1 MSLLSPESHPPAGQP
16 IVLAQRRLRAVVFDM
31 DGLMFNTEDLYDRV
45 GEEMLRRRGLAFD
58 LDLKLRMM
66 GRTANVAFQIMREAC
81 GLTDSIDE
89 LKRENDQLFL
99 QLLETQLEKLP
110 GLDTLMDWVAQRR
123 LPLGLATSS
132 RRFLAEYKLNRFGL
146 TDRFQRVVTGEDV
159 TQGKPAPE
167 IYFKVAG
174 LLGVASHELLVF
186 EDSVVGSTA
195 AAAAGAFTVAV
206 PGVHSQQLDYS
217 HVDLVVPRLDDP
229 QVAALFA
236 LDPALRSQV

>member
-1 MSLLSPESHPPAGQP
+1 MSLLSSGGQP

-45 GEEMLRRRGLAFD
+45 GEAMLRRRGHTFD

-81 GLTDSIDE
+81 GLTESIDE
-89 LKRENDQLFL
+89 LKRENDQLFM
-99 QLLETQLEKLP
+99 QLLETELEKLP
-110 GLDTLMDWVAQRR
+110 GLDNLMDWVAQRG

-132 RRFLAEYKLNRFGL
+132 RRFLAEYKLKRFGL
-146 TDRFQRVVTGEDV
+146 ANRFQQVVTGEDV
-159 TQGKPAPE
+159 AHGKPAPE

-174 LLGVASHELLVF
+174 LLGVESHELLVF

-206 PGVHSQQLDYS
+206 PGSHGQQLDYS
-217 HVDLVVPRLDDP
+217 HVDMVVPRLDDP
-229 QVAALFA
+229 QIAALFHGPGFHGA
-236 LDPALRSQV
+236 SQQ